1 MAQMAPRLLI
11 VDDDREICALVK
23 AFLEKSEFQ
32 VDVAYDVPMAKA
44 AVGHAAFD
52 LLLLD
57 VMLPGQS
64 GLDLC
69 RDIRSRSDV
78 PIIMLTAM
86 GQLADKVAGL
96 ELGADDYI
104 VKPFEPRELL
114 ARARAA
120 VRRRPPEK
128 DAPAAASSG
137 LMVLDGLTVDGGR
150 RLARGPDGGEIQLTF
165 AEFELLLLLLANAN
179 ATVPR
184 GMILQAVFGRSEGL
198 YDRSADV
205 LMSRLRKKLQN
216 AGVNLTVESVRT
228 VGYMLVGQVKRC

>member
-1 MAQMAPRLLI
+1 MTSRILI
-11 VDDDREICALVK
+11 VDDDQEICSLVK
-23 AFLEKSEFQ
+23 TYLERSEFE
-32 VDVAYDVPMAKA
+32 VEVAYDGRMAKA
-44 AVGHAAFD
+44 AAAKAGFD

-69 RDIRSRSDV
+69 RDFRSAGDV

-120 VRRRPPEK
+120 VRRK
-128 DAPAAASSG
+128 QPASATARSG
-137 LMVLDGLTVDGGR
+137 DEVLVADGLRVNVTAR
-150 RLARGPDGGEIQLTF
+150 TATARGGSEVPLTF
-165 AEFELLLLLLANAN
+165 AEFELLSLLLTHAN
-179 ATVPR
+179 ATLSRNRV
-184 GMILQAVFGRSEGL
+184 LQAVFGRAAGL
-198 YDRSADV
+198 YDRSVDV
-205 LMSRLRKKLQN
+205 LMSRLRKKLQA
-216 AGVNLTVESVRT
+216 AGANLNVESVRG
-228 VGYMLVGQVKRC
+228 VGYMLVAQVARA

>member
-1 MAQMAPRLLI
+1 MAPRLLI
-11 VDDDREICALVK
+11 VDDDRDICALVK
-23 AFLEKSEFQ
+23 TFLEKSEFQ
-32 VDVAYDVPMAKA
+32 VDVAYDVRMAKD
-44 AVGHAAFD
+44 AVNASSFD

-120 VRRRPPEK
+120 VRRRLGGR
-128 DAPAAASSG
+128 DAPPAAADQ
-137 LMVLDGLTVDGGR
+137 LMLDGLKVDIAR
-150 RLARGPDGGEIQLTF
+150 RMATGAYGKDIPLTF
-165 AEFELLLLLLANAN
+165 AEFELLLLLLSSPNT
-179 ATVPR
+179 TVPR
-184 GMILQAVFGRSEGL
+184 STILQAVFGRSEGL

-205 LMSRLRKKLQN
+205 LMSRLRKKLQIG
-216 AGVNLTVESVRT
+216 GVSLTIESVRT

>member
-1 MAQMAPRLLI
+1 MASRILI
-11 VDDDREICALVK
+11 VDDDQDICALVK
-23 AFLEKSEFQ
+23 TYLERSEFE
-32 VDVAYDVPMAKA
+32 VEVAYDGRMAKQA
-44 AVGHAAFD
+44 RRDAAFD
-52 LLLLD
+52 LVLLD

-69 RDIRSRSDV
+69 REFRADGDT

-86 GQLADKVAGL
+86 GQLADRVAGL

-120 VRRRPPEK
+120 VRRRQGAATAPPPQGENFALGPLK
-128 DAPAAASSG
+128 
-137 LMVLDGLTVDGGR
+137 VDVGR
-150 RLARGPDGGEIQLTF
+150 RSAAVSGAGEVALTF
-165 AEFELLLLLLANAN
+165 AEFELLLLLVSSAN

-184 GMILQAVFGRSEGL
+184 AAILQAVFGRGAGL

-205 LMSRLRKKLQN
+205 LLSRLRKKLMS
-216 AGVNLTVESVRT
+216 AGVTLAVESVRG
-228 VGYMLVGQVKRC
+228 VGYMLVAQVTRW